1 MVNYEKLNKLKTI
14 LRGGASKDNT
24 NTNNFI
30 RDGIVVKK
38 GGKGISQEK
47 FNSGFRGWGY
57 TFF

>member
-14 LRGGASKDNT
+14 LRGGAPKNNIDN
-24 NTNNFI
+24 FV

-47 FNSGFRGWGY
+47 IQFGF
-57 TFF
+57 

>member
-38 GGKGISQEK
+38 GGKGEFTRKISIC
-47 FNSGFRGWGY
+47 F
-57 TFF
+57 